1 MMTSIE
7 IKLIASDQIFS
18 IIPLLQTLNP
28 AISETVLQDR
38 LNEMVE
44 QGYQCAGIYSDQHVI
59 GICGLWILTKYYVGK
74 HIEPDNVVILEDYRS
89 NSLGK
94 QLMSWVYEYAKSQG
108 CIASELNCYLTNEKG
123 QMFWEKE
130 GYKKIGY
137 HYQRAIECT

>member
-1 MMTSIE
+1 MVTPIE
-7 IKLIASDQIFS
+7 IKLIANDQIFS

-28 AISETVLQDR
+28 AISESVLQTR

-44 QGYQCAGIYSDQHVI
+44 QGYRCVGIYSNHNLI

-74 HIEPDNVVILEDYRS
+74 HIEPDNVVILEEYRS
-89 NSLGK
+89 NGLGK
-94 QLMSWVYEYAKSQG
+94 QLMAWVYEYAKSQD

-123 QMFWEKE
+123 QVFWEEE

-137 HYQRAIECT
+137 HYQRAIEST